1 MFGWEGDDLNFYVT
15 AEASP
20 GVSIMAYEF
29 DLDNDGTPD
38 FIATHDAAVG
48 GVLEFNVGL
57 LARLGSPADDGNY
70 PGRLLIRA
78 TGTDNVEMEFVTR
91 IGNTPHAV
99 TLDGTQESPPE
110 IPYLLTVETTDPG
123 PDTVSQVEIDWG
135 DGSQDTV
142 AGGGVY
148 GHTYAYTGIYDV
160 LATVFDE
167 DGQWSTS
174 FMALVGD
181 TNYPSPNGTAAA
193 AAASAPTPPDLSN
206 YRAKFIEV
214 TPDMNNVPWEVHHS
228 IQAGRQTINGVSV
241 DVLGQR
247 FWNEKTINI
256 HEPQYLRGVDS
267 HVHVK
272 FITPEQEAW
281 WKKKKLEKRWTTT
294 LQAYQEVDLDEY
306 LEFSRKM
313 DDDYKDY
320 FIKPGKNQMK
330 RIAKISNDLRAKGGL
345 FKLAKGKA
353 SRLQRYGIV
362 LGGAVALFSLFSEN
376 AKAAVAIAR
385 HDAAQLAAFDDF
397 VQMYDRAI
405 DEAGQPT
412 GLSHNTAILF
422 RDKALAYATALNLDP
437 SAIAKMQGAM
447 GAWIDKNIARP

>member
-1 MFGWEGDDLNFYVT
+1 
-15 AEASP
+15 
-20 GVSIMAYEF
+20 MAYEF

-48 GVLEFNVGL
+48 GVLQFNIGL

-123 PDTVSQVEIDWG
+123 PDTVSQIMIDWC
-135 DGSQDTV
+135 DGIQYTV

-160 LATVFDE
+160 LATVSDE

-181 TNYPSPNGTAAA
+181 TNYPSPAG
-193 AAASAPTPPDLSN
+193 ASALGAANAATPPNLSN
-206 YRAKFIEV
+206 YRTKFIEV
-214 TPDMNNVPWEVHHS
+214 TPDMNYVTHWEVHHS
-228 IQAGRQTINGVSV
+228 IQAGRQTIDGVEV

-247 FWNEKTINI
+247 YLSRNPPINI
-256 HEPQYLRGVDS
+256 HDPHFLRGVDPD
-267 HVHVK
+267 VHRQ
-272 FITPEQEAW
+272 FITPEQNAW
-281 WKKKKLEKRWTTT
+281 WKKKMKENPDWMNNKLI
-294 LQAYQEVDLDEY
+294 AYQNVDLDEY
-306 LEFSRKM
+306 LEFSRQM

-320 FIKPGKNQMK
+320 YIKPGKNQMK

-385 HDAAQLAAFDDF
+385 HDATQLAAFDDF

-422 RDKALAYATALNLDP
+422 RDKALAYMRALNLDRD
-437 SAIAKMQGAM
+437 AITKMEATM
-447 GAWIDKNIARP
+447 GAWIDKNLARL